1 MNLYDKLRE
10 IKKTHK
16 LSTGLKLRVHFKE
29 KNRKPCEGYYD
40 GYTDALDNEPEI
52 TQLEMRLFYDYP
64 GTVSM
69 YETEIEDIEVVE

>member
-29 KNRKPCEGYYD
+29 KNRKPFEGYYA

-52 TQLEMRLFYDYP
+52 TQLEMRRFSDSKGILC
-64 GTVSM
+64 M

>member
-1 MNLYDKLRE
+1 MKLYDKLNE
-10 IKKTHK
+10 IEKTHK
-16 LSTGLKLRVHFKE
+16 LNKKLKLRIYFKDE
-29 KNRKPCEGYYD
+29 EPLEGYYD

-52 TQLEMRLFYDYP
+52 TQLELRLFYDYP